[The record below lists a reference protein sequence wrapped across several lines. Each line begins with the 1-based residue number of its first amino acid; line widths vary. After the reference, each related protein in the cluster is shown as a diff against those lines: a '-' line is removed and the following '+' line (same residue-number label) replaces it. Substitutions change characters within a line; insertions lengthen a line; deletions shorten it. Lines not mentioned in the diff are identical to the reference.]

1 MQIREIHI
9 ERFGKFLHRR
19 VVPVSPGL
27 NVIYGRNEFGKT
39 TLLEFIRWV
48 LFGFDNKRKG
58 MNSYEPVDGGVQA
71 GTLMCEMFNGEQIFI
86 TRKGGTREGQV
97 KIRTAD
103 WEGEGQANLE
113 TFIGHASRKIFK
125 NIYAF
130 ALDELQNLDSLMEED
145 IKNKILGAGMGLG
158 QVSLNIVE
166 KEIRAKQ
173 DDLFK
178 PKGRSDRAL
187 DKMVR
192 EIKEGE
198 EELRARFNEVD
209 LYDELNKKIWI
220 LEKMRQTGESNAEQ
234 QEARRRSLEL
244 KRELFPD
251 FIDLENQT
259 ARQNEVA
266 GVPAMNEE
274 SMGAL
279 EKIQTKRE
287 DLNLRLE
294 EEKGKLQQMAIK
306 RDPIHFN
313 QPLLGRETEIM
324 QLRQLTELVRSAQ
337 VDKQAVQQERDR
349 LIEKIQSEMEGI
361 NPGWDENRVLG
372 LEWND
377 SEKHFVQKQEQALY
391 HSEQFVENVRN
402 RLELHLEQLMAE
414 STRQVSVP
422 RGIRIFSWLLTAVG
436 MAGVGFALFS
446 GHGELGILMGL
457 ILAAG
462 LGLAVWLSVNRP
474 RKEPE
479 DQLENLLKDKLVKA
493 ENDLERDSDTWWQ
506 WVRDKG
512 LNPYTSPAQFKELQV
527 KVREIRDWVGQRKNL
542 DQRIE
547 RMNHK
552 ESEAEN
558 LVAVIAE
565 CSGDVFLTQDLLV
578 DIEMLGKHFD
588 ENRENFAKARDLD
601 AQIDEQTGRVEA
613 ITAQLKNQNQSLD
626 HLLQAAGVGSEEG
639 FLRQWNRSQEKQSLD
654 QSIREVQIRIQ
665 TRVGLGEVYQT
676 FLESMRETGPEQLEK
691 ELSEADS
698 RLTQIHEEQN
708 RVNQEIGQYRAESA
722 QLASQED
729 LVRLQ
734 NQLEAK
740 KEQLMNGAREWA
752 TLALALNMLDQ
763 AKAQYEKNRQPHV
776 FQAAGRMFSKITE
789 GVYQGVE
796 KPLESEDFRIVQ
808 RDGGYMNPVQLSRG
822 TREQLYLAMRFG
834 LIEDYETRAEPLPIV
849 MDDVFV
855 NFDDTRREH
864 VLDILREFSRER
876 QVLILSCHQHLLD
889 IYLKYGATQVDLQ
902 RE

>member
-58 MNSYEPVDGGVQA
+58 MNSYEPVDGGVQG

-97 KIRTAD
+97 NIRTAD
-103 WEGEGQANLE
+103 WEGVGQANLE

-158 QVSLNIVE
+158 PVSLNIVE

-259 ARQNEVA
+259 GRRNEVA

-274 SMGAL
+274 SMAAL

-294 EEKGKLQQMAIK
+294 EEKGILHQLSIK
-306 RDPIHFN
+306 RNPIHFN

-361 NPGWDENRVLG
+361 NPGWDENRILG

-391 HSEQFVENVRN
+391 HSEQFVENVKN
-402 RLELHLEQLMAE
+402 RLELHLEQLMTE

-462 LGLAVWLSVNRP
+462 LGLTAWLSVNRP

-493 ENDLERDSDTWWQ
+493 ENDLERDSDIWWQ

-512 LNPYTSPAQFKELQV
+512 LNPYTSPVQFKELQV

-613 ITAQLKNQNQSLD
+613 IAAQIKNQNQSLD

-708 RVNQEIGQYRAESA
+708 RVNQEIGQYRAESV

-740 KEQLMNGAREWA
+740 KEQLRNGAREWA

-808 RDGGYMNPVQLSRG
+808 RDGSYMNPVQLSRG